1 MKRTT
6 TYKPNIVVRTIGG
19 VAVVCLSAFCLYGLT
34 ACTDD
39 EATPA
44 TERPKL
50 QIAPFTTPLTDI
62 STPTRAVVDG
72 VTVPDG
78 FTKYSIVNPSPN
90 IAYSTIGVFMTPF
103 DDDRIQSV
111 LYRGNDEWES
121 NIFVDLPN
129 KYYMYGFMPR
139 EMAAGASVSKVDG
152 DYANGAQLF
161 INDMQVLTPADPC
174 VIVGVQDVTV
184 TEGAGGTITLE
195 NGEVKR
201 GVFTY
206 DTTVGGSN
214 KKKHQHY
221 VRLLLDHL
229 YAAVDLQLS
238 VNATYAQ
245 LRRIR
250 LRKMDFTTNRAE
262 SVDATVTIRAND
274 TNSDP
279 LSIELS
285 DVKTGE
291 ITTTLFDN
299 TIDDITEIPTDP
311 AELKAKGFIPTAT
324 DYVQILGYFAPT
336 VEDIERGLS
345 ITTTFDV
352 YDMAGNLVRK
362 NCKAVNKLPAIEDAL
377 NRGQKYM
384 VKLTINPTYLYQL
397 SNPDLNNPT
406 IKVATP

>member
-1 MKRTT
+1 MKRIT
-6 TYKPNIVVRTIGG
+6 TYKPHIVVRTIGG
-19 VAVVCLSAFCLYGLT
+19 VAVVCLSALCLHGLT

-90 IAYSTIGVFMTPF
+90 IAYSTIGVFMTPS
-103 DDDRIQSV
+103 DESRMQSV

-121 NIFVDLPN
+121 NIYVDLPN
-129 KYYMYGFMPR
+129 KYYIYGFMPR

-201 GVFTY
+201 GVFAY
-206 DTTVGGSN
+206 DTTVGGAN
-214 KKKHQHY
+214 KKIRQHY

-238 VNATYAQ
+238 VNANYAK

-250 LRKMDFTTNRAE
+250 LRKMDFTTTHAK
-262 SVDATVTIRAND
+262 SIDATITIRAND

-279 LSIELS
+279 LTIAFS
-285 DVKTGE
+285 DEKSGE
-291 ITTTLFDN
+291 MTTTLFDN
-299 TIDDITEIPTDP
+299 TTDEITEIPTD
-311 AELKAKGFIPTAT
+311 ADELKALGFIPTAT
-324 DYVQILGYFAPT
+324 DFVQIPGYFAPA
-336 VEDIERGLS
+336 VEDIEQGLS

-352 YDMAGNLVRK
+352 YDMAGTLVRK
-362 NCKAVNKLPAIEDAL
+362 NCKAENKLPAIEDDL

-397 SNPDLNNPT
+397 SDPDLNNPT

>member
-39 EATPA
+39 ESTPA

-103 DDDRIQSV
+103 NADRMQSV
-111 LYRGNDEWES
+111 LYRGNDEWDS
-121 NIFVDLPN
+121 NIYVELPN

-139 EMAAGASVSKVDG
+139 EMAAGASVSKVDD

-161 INDMQVLTPADPC
+161 IDDMQVLTPADPC

-184 TEGAGGTITLE
+184 TEGDGGTITLE

-201 GVFTY
+201 GVFAY

-214 KKKHQHY
+214 KKIRQHY

-238 VNATYAQ
+238 VNATYAK

-250 LRKMDFTTNRAE
+250 LRKMDFTTTHAK
-262 SVDATVTIRAND
+262 SIDATITIRANS

-279 LSIELS
+279 LTIAYGAVES
-285 DVKTGE
+285 GE
-291 ITTTLFDN
+291 MTTTLYDN
-299 TIDDITEIPTDP
+299 TTEEITEIPTDA

-324 DYVQILGYFAPT
+324 DFVQIPGYFAPS
-336 VEDIERGLS
+336 VENIEQGLS
-345 ITTTFDV
+345 ITSTFDV
-352 YDMAGNLVRK
+352 YDMEGNLVRK